1 MEVGHNRDARW
12 GHVFRGWAGR
22 TMPGWRSGRNENGDR
37 RESSCQRVT
46 VLILH
51 LFEKSFGEAYREERR
66 DQDSEIREE

>member
-1 MEVGHNRDARW
+1 MPDGAMCLEAGQGVECQVG
-12 GHVFRGWAGR
+12 GQEE
-22 TMPGWRSGRNENGDR
+22 TESGDR